1 MVQDVNHRIV
11 STFLVLA
18 VLFLS
23 SCASRVSTV
32 QSDTAKPIK
41 NNEGYL
47 LLGLSSNMYLE
58 FIVIDG
64 ESKIMFTKD
73 DVRYNSNYL
82 FTALPAG
89 EYRIKSV
96 KTGRYSGYDLV
107 GDIWSFS
114 VAPGTIGYVGDFQAK
129 QNQWGD
135 DILIINRSSYAY
147 EFMREHFPNLLEKHS
162 ITYTGK
168 KEDRFFELMQSGK
181 ANVSKGVTQ

>member
-1 MVQDVNHRIV
+1 MVQDLNRRII
-11 STFLVLA
+11 SIFLVVS
-18 VLFLS
+18 VLILS

-41 NNEGYL
+41 NSEGYL

-96 KTGRYSGYDLV
+96 KTGRYTGYSLL

-114 VAPGTIGYVGDFQAK
+114 VAPGTISYVGDFK
-129 QNQWGD
+129 FERRNWNND
-135 DILIINRSSYAY
+135 MLIVNRSSYAY
-147 EFMREHFPNLLEKHS
+147 EFMKERFPNLLKAHS
-162 ITYTGK
+162 ITYTGQ
-168 KEDRFFELMQSGK
+168 KEDRFFELMQSGEIS
-181 ANVSKGVTQ
+181 ASKGVEK